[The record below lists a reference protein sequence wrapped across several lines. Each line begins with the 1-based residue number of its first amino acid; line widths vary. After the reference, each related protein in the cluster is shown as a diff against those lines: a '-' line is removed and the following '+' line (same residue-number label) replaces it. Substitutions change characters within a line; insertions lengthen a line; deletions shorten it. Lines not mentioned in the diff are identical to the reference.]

1 MWYLSLYYQFIFTYD
16 LQYYMKM
23 RDDEINL
30 INSMALALIIIY

>member
-1 MWYLSLYYQFIFTYD
+1 MWYLSLYYQYIFTYE
-16 LQYYMKM
+16 LQYDMKM